1 MDNKEGMEIACSM
14 RECLGTFLK
23 GKMDEGLRTL
33 NAHETG
39 MVVDMYKDL
48 AEAEE
53 KLAKKE
59 YYLKVTEAMEDK
71 DDKTA
76 KYYTTAIPYTRY
88 PATEYD
94 NVNGMTRA
102 GNVPNMNRNDNMN
115 NSRYDMAKRTYMEMK
130 EMHPED
136 TDHVMTLVTDITDD
150 LSKMM
155 RESKMKPEEKNKF
168 KNKMTSWLNTL

>member
-1 MDNKEGMEIACSM
+1 MDHKEGMEIACSM

-59 YYLKVTEAMEDK
+59 YYMKVTEAMEEK
-71 DDKTA
+71 EEPGR

-88 PATEYD
+88 PATEYENMNNMRRND
-94 NVNGMTRA
+94 TNSGM
-102 GNVPNMNRNDNMN
+102 NSNMNRNM
-115 NSRYDMAKRTYMEMK
+115 SKYDMAKKTYMEMK
-130 EMHPED
+130 EMHPES
-136 TDHVMTLVTDITDD
+136 TANVTELANGVTDD
-150 LSKMM
+150 LTEIMLKA
-155 RESKMKPEEKNKF
+155 KMKPEEKSKF
-168 KNKMTSWLNTL
+168 KSMMTSWLNTI